1 MIRTAWEKAWHRQE
15 LISGWRELQEYT
27 PAGSGRELHHQGHE
41 IPWEDLLPQCSTS
54 SSVQEQSQGT
64 GSLAQ
69 TYSDNIPKILF
80 QQFAVRSFLHHRCC
94 FQSGLSKIGF
104 MPLFYPSLKAI
115 STLSFSKDKNIYI
128 NVHWKLLFKWSL
140 LWVMLDLPHCLWSTY
155 ASSSC
160 TLRSILIH
168 ILISKYW

>member
-1 MIRTAWEKAWHRQE
+1 MVRAGAPPWVSPRVERAARTDTCTLRERGAPTRAWGPMWGPV
-15 LISGWRELQEYT
+15 SPVFYLQ
-27 PAGSGRELHHQGHE
+27 
-41 IPWEDLLPQCSTS
+41 QCPRA
-54 SSVQEQSQGT
+54 EPGK

-69 TYSDNIPKILF
+69 TCSDNIPKILF

-104 MPLFYPSLKAI
+104 MPLFYPSSLKAI
-115 STLSFSKDKNIYI
+115 STLSFSWDKNKYIY
-128 NVHWKLLFKWSL
+128 VHWKLLFNLRL
-140 LWVMLDLPHCLWSTY
+140 LWVMLDLPHSLWSTH

-160 TLRSILIH
+160 TWRSILIPH